1 MHDLIHVSITKW
13 NFDVTKKDTKQPEKF
28 FSSGKH

>member
-28 FSSGKH
+28 FSPGKH

>member
-1 MHDLIHVSITKW
+1 MHVSITKW

-28 FSSGKH
+28 FSSGKY